1 MIPLKEETADEV
13 VQFVINPPLPRIYD
27 STGDTKT
34 FHKFGALPRELQL
47 RIFKNAMPASRVVR
61 WAERVSRRNY
71 WPAFD
76 TSHPLFD
83 QWKFPGL
90 LSLLQAC
97 SVSNASVNV
106 DGGFVKI
113 QSERGRGRAP
123 PLNWKWKHY
132 TFMRPDQDIILLD
145 CSDLVQLYQN
155 GGSINLERFTHIAV
169 YAESAEYKKW
179 PQDLLLETLD
189 VIQAHCPLLQ
199 RLSVFICN
207 KWYRDF
213 THYENIRF
221 LDIDDSL
228 NLLKL
233 NYRCYMM
240 RTNQDEEFKIGS
252 KLRKMLKSA
261 SHLHSQ
267 LQEVFMEMRQSRE
280 QRVVAYWK
288 KVQVVPVTNCGSQ
301 NFYDDSDLY
310 FSDLDAYVG
319 RNDDGTLE
327 NTTWGWKGDE
337 WHKCGTLVCAEPS

>member
-1 MIPLKEETADEV
+1 MSFEITHSRNNNVTPLKEETADEV

-34 FHKFGALPRELQL
+34 FHKFGALPPELQL

-61 WAERVSRRNY
+61 WAERVPRRNY

-76 TSHPLFD
+76 APHPLFD

-97 SVSNASVNV
+97 SVSNASVSV

-132 TFMRPDQDIILLD
+132 TFMRPDQYIILLD
-145 CSDLVQLYQN
+145 FSDLVHLYQN
-155 GGSINLERFTHIAV
+155 GESINLERFTHLAV

-179 PQDLLLETLD
+179 PQDLL
-189 VIQAHCPLLQ
+189 
-199 RLSVFICN
+199 
-207 KWYRDF
+207 
-213 THYENIRF
+213 
-221 LDIDDSL
+221 
-228 NLLKL
+228 
-233 NYRCYMM
+233 CYIM

-267 LQEVFMEMRQSRE
+267 LQEVFMEMGQSRE

-288 KVQVVPVTNCGSQ
+288 KVQVVPVINCGLQ

-327 NTTWGWKGDE
+327 TTTWAWKVDE
-337 WHKCGTLVCAEPS
+337 WHKCGTLVCAEPI